1 MTLEIC
7 LGARYVVKNSLMVE
21 LIVKPTL
28 YRLPLHVVIPFNFQ
42 LVFEYYPVLFVK
54 AVIL

>member
-21 LIVKPTL
+21 LIVKLTL
-28 YRLPLHVVIPFNFQ
+28 YRLPIT
-42 LVFEYYPVLFVK
+42 
-54 AVIL
+54 